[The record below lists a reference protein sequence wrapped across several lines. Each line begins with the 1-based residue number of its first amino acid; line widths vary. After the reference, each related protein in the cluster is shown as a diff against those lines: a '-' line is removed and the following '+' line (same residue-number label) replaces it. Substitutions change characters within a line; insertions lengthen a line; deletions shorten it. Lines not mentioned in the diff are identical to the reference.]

1 MTRGLALVLTAALL
15 ITCGPAATVAN
26 PTSTSRNTGSPSQTP
41 SNPVPTPNPLTLH
54 AVSWSRATTPHEQ
67 IVFEGGNA
75 DEFSELR
82 LVGPEGTPIAS
93 GTPVPRAL
101 EISLLCPAGKSGQ
114 PPPIYGE
121 LRVTVS
127 LASQEQLGDVI
138 SHPERYQVEILA
150 HGTWQAV
157 PFKFE
162 CHAQE

>member
-1 MTRGLALVLTAALL
+1 MTRGLALVLTAAFL

-26 PTSTSRNTGSPSQTP
+26 PTSTRRNTGSPSQTP
-41 SNPVPTPNPLTLH
+41 SNAVLMPNLLTLH

-75 DEFSELR
+75 DEFSQLR
-82 LVGPEGTPIAS
+82 LLGPDGTLIAS

-101 EISLLCPAGKSGQ
+101 EVMELCPAGKSGQ

-127 LASQEQLGDVI
+127 LASQQELGDVI
-138 SHPERYQVEILA
+138 SHPERYQVEVLA
-150 HGTWQAV
+150 RGTWQAV
-157 PFKFE
+157 PFIFE
-162 CHAQE
+162 CHAQQ